1 MMRSAQFERTLKE
14 GAEAVEAALD
24 LLLPPGE
31 GYPRAIHEAM
41 RYSTLGGGKR
51 LRGILVREA
60 ARLGGAPVDGPPGRE
75 GASEAPAPA
84 APGSIPLTP
93 RVMQAAGAVGAVSA
107 AVEMIHAYSLVH
119 DDLPC
124 MDDDDLRR
132 GRPTTHKVF
141 GEGMAVLTG
150 DALLTRAFEVLARLP
165 WAGVDPG
172 AALAVT
178 GELAVA
184 AGTAGLIGGQVV
196 DLESEGRL
204 APAGDARAAGG
215 EAGDAKAALSYIH
228 AHKTGALFR
237 ASLRAGAIVGGL
249 QGDPLLWVTQY
260 AEAFGMAFQIVD
272 DLLDVLG
279 DPERL
284 GKKTG
289 RDQEKGK
296 LTFPA
301 LYGVE
306 ASRRM
311 AREQVERAKVALDG
325 FGEAGA
331 FLRELADYVLER
343 NQ

>member
-1 MMRSAQFERTLKE
+1 

-215 EAGDAKAALSYIH
+215 AG
-228 AHKTGALFR
+228 GGGGRGGGGR
-237 ASLRAGAIVGGL
+237 ARAGGGR
-249 QGDPLLWVTQY
+249 GGG
-260 AEAFGMAFQIVD
+260 AAG
-272 DLLDVLG
+272 G
-279 DPERL
+279 
-284 GKKTG
+284 
-289 RDQEKGK
+289 
-296 LTFPA
+296 
-301 LYGVE
+301 
-306 ASRRM
+306 
-311 AREQVERAKVALDG
+311 
-325 FGEAGA
+325 AGA
-331 FLRELADYVLER
+331 GGAAAGARAAAAGGGAPGAGAAAR
-343 NQ
+343 GAAPGPRARAPAAPARPPARARAAAGRAA